1 MILVANDVKTMYQE
15 IKQIVKI
22 DMRIGGLYQTMKEVS
37 YEIVGMEG
45 MEGELLLAF
54 FFYYSE
60 GIRHLAFEH
69 RKTSCSITAV

>member
-1 MILVANDVKTMYQE
+1 MYQE
-15 IKQIVKI
+15 IKQIVTI
-22 DMRIGGLYQTMKEVS
+22 DIRIGGLYQAMKEVS
-37 YEIVGMEG
+37 YGMVGMEG

-69 RKTSCSITAV
+69 GKTSCSMTAV